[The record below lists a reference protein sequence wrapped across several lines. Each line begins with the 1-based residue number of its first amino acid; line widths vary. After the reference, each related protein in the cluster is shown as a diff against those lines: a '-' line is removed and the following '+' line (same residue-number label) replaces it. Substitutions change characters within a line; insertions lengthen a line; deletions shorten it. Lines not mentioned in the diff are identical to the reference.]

1 MIIEESNITSLIK
14 DGKYN
19 VVIPVLYKKV
29 LPLVQKT
36 ILKQMGNKEDAFDVF
51 QEALIIFYRQVLSNT
66 YQEKYKVFGFV
77 YRVSLNLWINKIKR
91 DKRMQLV
98 EDYTSLETAEYEAE
112 SITAI
117 PSNFTQ
123 KLLQTIGDKCQ
134 EVLQYA
140 VFTDIALED
149 LSTQLEYPSVS
160 ALKMQIQRCKQKL
173 KDVLKENPD
182 FLRKLKERD
191 FND

>member
-1 MIIEESNITSLIK
+1 VIIEESNITSLIK

>member
-98 EDYTSLETAEYEAE
+98 EDYTSIETAEYEAE
-112 SITAI
+112 STTAI

-149 LSTQLEYPSVS
+149 LSTQLEYPTVS

-182 FLRKLKERD
+182 YLRKLKERD